1 MHPIVFDFDG
11 VLFDSA
17 YEAYKVCQLIVS
29 SKKINSIRT
38 NITYE
43 EFQKHRPSVADV
55 KDFIPLYFINP
66 NDIKDKNT
74 FVREFYL
81 QRSMLSKDPDYV
93 KNYFPPFSF
102 FIKNLDNIRK
112 FSKNIYIL
120 SNRDEESINNVLM
133 YHELNISQQVFGQ
146 RHIQKYGN
154 KVNIFKKMI
163 PNKASLYLDDLYEYK
178 VMMNEVADIS
188 LMVNWGYGEKNLE
201 SKSEEEIT
209 EIFLE
214 IIEKYN

>member
-55 KDFIPLYFINP
+55 KYFIPLYFINP

-120 SNRDEESINNVLM
+120 
-133 YHELNISQQVFGQ
+133 
-146 RHIQKYGN
+146 
-154 KVNIFKKMI
+154 
-163 PNKASLYLDDLYEYK
+163 
-178 VMMNEVADIS
+178 
-188 LMVNWGYGEKNLE
+188 
-201 SKSEEEIT
+201 
-209 EIFLE
+209 
-214 IIEKYN
+214 